1 MAVCSGDMLLKALVA
16 CGGVTLTA
24 VATALGVK
32 VRSGRVT
39 AEGDLDVRGT
49 LGIENGVPVGFK

>member
-1 MAVCSGDMLLKALVA
+1 MLLKALVA